1 MLYIVNF
8 DIKDSARAEQFAQQ
22 LNEVGETLL
31 FMPRCYFLKTNE
43 SVSPDFVTQKTRI
56 L

>member
-8 DIKDSARAEQFAQQ
+8 DIKDLARAEQFAQQ

-31 FMPRCYFLKTNE
+31 FMPRCYSWRRTKAFREWVFTI
-43 SVSPDFVTQKTRI
+43 S
-56 L
+56 